1 MVPLLMVIVLVCN
14 KGFGGMTFC
23 SDQSNVSP
31 SLDHLT
37 LPTAVFVHDQVDNP
51 VDFLVHL

>member
-1 MVPLLMVIVLVCN
+1 MIFHKKETEKIELEARP
-14 KGFGGMTFC
+14 G

-51 VDFLVHL
+51 VDFMVHL

>member
-14 KGFGGMTFC
+14 KGFFRDSLC

-51 VDFLVHL
+51 VDFMVHL